1 MEARDTFLQENPFYV
16 DPDDFLR
23 EIREQ
28 RSASVDTPIAR

>member
-1 MEARDTFLQENPFYV
+1 MEARDTSLQESPFYV

-28 RSASVDTPIAR
+28 RPGSVGRPIAH